1 MKRRGKMRKFMFLT
15 ALALVCVMGMAVNG
29 YADQYDLD
37 EGINVETINY
47 ENSPLGKIG
56 RGLINLATCWVEIPA
71 SMCRVS
77 KKNDPA
83 VGISLGTAEGVC
95 NTLLRGAT
103 GVYDTVTFV
112 VPEYDKPVMQ
122 PEYALTSADKAFKE
136 YLW

>member
-122 PEYALTSADKAFKE
+122 P
-136 YLW
+136 